1 MKKLNFLKSL
11 KTPTQTKMSSVQ
23 VQVNPT
29 YVSTGVQTENTL
41 GGRRGRPSL
50 QVDLQSPA
58 KVPCVAVQMGKAARS
73 STELKRINVLYKEG
87 ARIKYLKCCGEHVWD
102 APNKQMRM
110 DRVIACQSKG
120 LPPPNKHEC
129 VCGKKQWVQTV
140 LCGKYIDRVGATS
153 PTSADKELGELLIT
167 LRYESQHN
175 VFLNT
180 KTFQYEVGGTRGTP
194 PPFGKRL

>member
-11 KTPTQTKMSSVQ
+11 KTPTQAKMTSVQ

-29 YVSTGVQTENTL
+29 YVSIGVQTENTL

-58 KVPCVAVQMGKAARS
+58 KVPCAAAKGAAARS
-73 STELKRINVLYKEG
+73 SVELKRINSLYKEG
-87 ARIKYLKCCGEHVWD
+87 ARIKYLKCCGEGVWN
-102 APNKQMRM
+102 APNGQIRRAVTIARQME
-110 DRVIACQSKG
+110 G

-129 VCGKKQWVQTV
+129 VCDKRQWTSHIQV
-140 LCGKYIDRVGATS
+140 GRYIDQVEATP

-167 LRYESQHN
+167 LRYESQHA
-175 VFLNT
+175 VRLNPNT
-180 KTFQYEVGGTRGTP
+180 LQYEVGGTRGTP

>member
-1 MKKLNFLKSL
+1 M
-11 KTPTQTKMSSVQ
+11 TRVQ

-87 ARIKYLKCCGEHVWD
+87 ARIKYLKCCGKEVWN
-102 APNKQMRM
+102 APNGQIRRAVTIARQME
-110 DRVIACQSKG
+110 G

-129 VCGKKQWVQTV
+129 VCDKRQWTSDIQV
-140 LCGKYIDRVGATS
+140 GRYIDQVEATP
-153 PTSADKELGELLIT
+153 PTSADKELSELLIT
-167 LRYESQHN
+167 LRYESQHA
-175 VFLNT
+175 VRLNPNT
-180 KTFQYEVGGTRGTP
+180 LQYEVRGTRGTP